1 MRRCPQHSKYFGCS
15 GDENVNLMFWILLF
29 KFQAWYFCKLLIL
42 QHSFLFFFYIK
53 WLYYYPWYLGILKS
67 GFINGK
73 NIGIYQS
80 NHYPQVYFI
89 TCVIFHNYYFP
100 VWLEAFKYDFYDTPP
115 PCLKRKTTCVCVL
128 HSPIIHLLVSKR
140 QNKDIVISLV
150 KSKRYNKQTIFFSYF
165 IDCLKTTKP
174 THDK

>member
-1 MRRCPQHSKYFGCS
+1 MLIWCFEFSCLNFKLDIFVNCS
-15 GDENVNLMFWILLF
+15 YCSILF
-29 KFQAWYFCKLLIL
+29 N
-42 QHSFLFFFYIK
+42 IK

-100 VWLEAFKYDFYDTPP
+100 VWLEAFKYDFYDPLPP
-115 PCLKRKTTCVCVL
+115 PKCLKRKTTCVCVL
-128 HSPIIHLLVSKR
+128 HYLLVSKR

>member
-53 WLYYYPWYLGILKS
+53 WLYYYPWYLSILKS

-100 VWLEAFKYDFYDTPP
+100 VWLEAFKYDFYDPP
-115 PCLKRKTTCVCVL
+115 PPQMSQKKDNLCMCFAFAD
-128 HSPIIHLLVSKR
+128 HSFTSK
-140 QNKDIVISLV
+140 
-150 KSKRYNKQTIFFSYF
+150 
-165 IDCLKTTKP
+165 
-174 THDK
+174 